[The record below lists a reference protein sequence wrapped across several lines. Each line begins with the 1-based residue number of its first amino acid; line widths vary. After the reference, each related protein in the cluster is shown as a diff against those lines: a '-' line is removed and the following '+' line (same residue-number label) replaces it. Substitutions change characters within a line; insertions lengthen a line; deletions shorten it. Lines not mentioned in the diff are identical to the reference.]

1 VTGVS
6 LYEALDVVR
15 VRIERIGGVVAGTVV
30 VVVGCFTERAF
41 PFEELREQ
49 VMETG
54 GRWPR
59 QYSRLHRELYG
70 HPVLM
75 SVLRT
80 LTGLFKSRAKTPEEA
95 RAKAEA
101 LDDQR
106 DFRLT
111 KVRSRDAVSD
121 PKVSDSDR

>member
-1 VTGVS
+1 
-6 LYEALDVVR
+6 
-15 VRIERIGGVVAGTVV
+15 
-30 VVVGCFTERAF
+30 
-41 PFEELREQ
+41 
-49 VMETG
+49 MEIG